1 MLYNRGVVREHEL
14 KRTGRVRMRYRLR
27 KDFQRPFIHVSE
39 GIVDDAGTEFQKL
52 TGYSSNEILGMQLN
66 ELCRLLRI
74 DTDEFLAKSEKAERS
89 SCYLFTKDLEPR
101 EVEVWKKSEG
111 EATALYYFR
120 EKPDSRMYENL
131 RLFKH
136 PFEQGKMRTALLS
149 FPDLIMLDAN
159 QCYLKY
165 WDETYNGNEI
175 SIGIKYTDLISEDFR
190 NNIFDGIILKE
201 ISEGR
206 PFFRYDVEYCHP
218 GKRTTYWDMSYM
230 PIYQRN
236 EMKYIVL
243 QCIDVTEKVLE
254 KQKIDKQQEELEA
267 IISSLS
273 DELTFYNKNSKAR
286 ATTAVEDAVI
296 CRRQIEESRV
306 HVLRLS
312 YPDLVIKKINA
323 GYYDF
328 LKKTR
333 PGIVRKDI
341 MEGRGLLTFIS
352 EDETVIFLNDMV
364 KLLHSDKKFN
374 SKVTKFDADG
384 VTYYIK
390 RFYQAFSD
398 AEGKINEIMVFGF
411 DITDEVREKLQAEK
425 NLLKQEEFYANIS
438 HELKT
443 PLNVIFSTN
452 QLFAYYLKNG
462 LLEENADKMLNST
475 NTIKQNCFRLTR
487 LISNLTDLSKIRAG
501 YLKLNL
507 TRENIVSLVED
518 TVESI
523 ADYVKY
529 KGLKIVF
536 DTDTEEKIIA
546 CDPERIDRIIL
557 NLISNSVKFTKA
569 GGNILVRV
577 ADKGDSVEI
586 AVRDNGIGIEEE
598 NLNNIF
604 ERFYQGDSSLK
615 CNKGGSGIGLHL
627 AKSIVELHG
636 GAISVESMAGEG
648 CEFKIVIPSN
658 L

>member
-398 AEGKINEIMVFGF
+398 VEGKINEIMVFGF

>member
-1 MLYNRGVVREHEL
+1 
-14 KRTGRVRMRYRLR
+14 MRYRLR
-27 KDFQRPFIHVSE
+27 KDFQRPYIHVSE
-39 GIVDDAGTEFQKL
+39 GIVDDAGIEFQKL
-52 TGYSSNEILGMQLN
+52 TGYSCNEILGRPLH
-66 ELCRLLRI
+66 ELCKLLRI
-74 DTDEFLAKSEKAERS
+74 DTVEFLAKSDKAERS
-89 SCYLFTKDLEPR
+89 SCYIFTKDLEPR

-111 EATALYYFR
+111 EVTDLYYFR

-136 PFEQGKMRTALLS
+136 PFEEGKMRTALLS

-159 QCYLKY
+159 QCYLKH
-165 WDETYNGNEI
+165 WDEPYNRKET

-201 ISEGR
+201 IREGR

-230 PIYQRN
+230 PIYQKD

-243 QCIDVTEKVLE
+243 QCIDVTETVLE
-254 KQKIDKQQEELEA
+254 KAKIDSQQEELEA

-273 DELTFYNKNSKAR
+273 DELTFYNKSSKAR
-286 ATTAVEDAVI
+286 TITAGEDAVI
-296 CRRQIEESRV
+296 CRRQIEESGV

-312 YPDLVIKKINA
+312 YPDLVIKKINT

-328 LKKTR
+328 IKKMR
-333 PGIVRKDI
+333 PGIVRKDTL
-341 MEGRGLLTFIS
+341 EGRGLLSFIS

-374 SKVTKFDADG
+374 SKVMKFDAEG
-384 VTYYIK
+384 ETYYIK
-390 RFYQAFSD
+390 RFFQAFGD
-398 AEGKINEIMVFGF
+398 AEGKITEVMVFGF
-411 DITDEVREKLQAEK
+411 DITDEIKEKLKAEK

-452 QLFAYYLKNG
+452 QLFEYYLKNG
-462 LLEENADKMLNST
+462 LMEENAYKMLNST
-475 NTIKQNCFRLTR
+475 NTVRQNCYRLTR

-507 TRENIVSLVED
+507 TKENIVSLVED

-523 ADYVKY
+523 ADYVNY

-536 DTDTEEKIIA
+536 DTDTEEKIIS

-557 NLISNSVKFTKA
+557 NLVSNSVKFTKA
-569 GGNILVRV
+569 GGNILVSV

-586 AVRDNGIGIEEE
+586 SVKDNGIGIEEE
-598 NLNNIF
+598 NLGSIF

-636 GAISVESMAGEG
+636 GKIGVESRAGEG
-648 CEFKIVIPSN
+648 CEFKIEIPAN
-658 L
+658 LQ

>member
-1 MLYNRGVVREHEL
+1 M
-14 KRTGRVRMRYRLR
+14 MRYRLR
-27 KDFQRPFIHVSE
+27 KDFQRPYIHVSK
-39 GIVDDAGTEFQKL
+39 GIVDDAGAEFQKL
-52 TGYSSNEILGMQLN
+52 TGYGLDEILERPLH
-66 ELCRLLRI
+66 ELCKLLRI
-74 DTDEFLAKSEKAERS
+74 DTVEFLTKSDKAERS
-89 SCYLFTKDLEPR
+89 SCYIFTKDLEPR

-111 EATALYYFR
+111 EVTDLYYFR

-136 PFEQGKMRTALLS
+136 PFEEGKMRTALLS
-149 FPDLIMLDAN
+149 FPDLIILDAN
-159 QCYLKY
+159 QCYLKH
-165 WDETYNGNEI
+165 WDEPYNMKET

-230 PIYQRN
+230 PIYQKD

-243 QCIDVTEKVLE
+243 QCIDVTETVLE
-254 KQKIDKQQEELEA
+254 RAKIDSQQEELEA

-273 DELTFYNKNSKAR
+273 DELTFYNKSSKAR
-286 ATTAVEDAVI
+286 ATTDGEDAVI

-312 YPDLVIKKINA
+312 YPDLVIKKINT

-328 LKKTR
+328 IKKIR
-333 PGIVRKDI
+333 PGIVRKDTL
-341 MEGRGLLTFIS
+341 EGRGLLSFIS
-352 EDETVIFLNDMV
+352 EDETVVFLNDMV

-374 SKVTKFDADG
+374 SKVMKFDAEG
-384 VTYYIK
+384 ETYYIK
-390 RFYQAFSD
+390 RFFQAFGD
-398 AEGKINEIMVFGF
+398 AEGKISEVMVFGF
-411 DITDEVREKLQAEK
+411 DITDEIKEKLKAEK

-452 QLFAYYLKNG
+452 QLFEYYLKNG
-462 LLEENADKMLNST
+462 LVEENAYKMLNST
-475 NTIKQNCFRLTR
+475 NTVRQNCYRLTR

-507 TRENIVSLVED
+507 TKENIVSLVED

-523 ADYVKY
+523 ADYVNY

-557 NLISNSVKFTKA
+557 NLVSNSVKFTKA
-569 GGNILVRV
+569 GGNILVSV
-577 ADKGDSVEI
+577 ADKGESVEI
-586 AVRDNGIGIEEE
+586 SVKDNGIGIEEE
-598 NLNNIF
+598 NLGSIF
-604 ERFYQGDSSLK
+604 DRFYQGDSSLK

-636 GAISVESMAGEG
+636 GKIGVESRVGEG
-648 CEFKIVIPSN
+648 CEFKIEIPAN
-658 L
+658 LQ